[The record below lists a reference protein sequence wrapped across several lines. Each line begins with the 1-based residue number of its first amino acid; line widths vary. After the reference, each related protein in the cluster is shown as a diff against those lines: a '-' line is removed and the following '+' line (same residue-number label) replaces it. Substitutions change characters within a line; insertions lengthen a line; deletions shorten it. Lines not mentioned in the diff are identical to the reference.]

1 MGSRGRR
8 EGREGAEELD
18 TTERVQRGKG
28 NAMQGKVDYLVK
40 IFELN
45 LRGQGGG
52 SRGRGRHEGIGAWW
66 GKLNTAG
73 GRRGG
78 RRDQGVCE
86 GAVVAGLRGDA

>member
-40 IFELN
+40 IFEAKVGAAGEEGDT
-45 LRGQGGG
+45 RG
-52 SRGRGRHEGIGAWW
+52 
-66 GKLNTAG
+66 LV
-73 GRRGG
+73 RGG
-78 RRDQGVCE
+78 VS
-86 GAVVAGLRGDA
+86 